1 MHRALVI
8 FFFIAVIASPVY
20 GWVSGLRTGTQEK
33 RTLAPLPGLS
43 LEGARGNAFY
53 KGLERYYDDRF
64 PFRGWVIKAKNWIDY
79 RVFGASPSKNVH
91 IGTDGWLFYVPGLP
105 DYLKSD
111 CAERGNMRRLAKE
124 LHDLEKMV
132 ESTGR

>member
-91 IGTDGWLFYVPGLP
+91 IGTDGYSSCPLTPKQRSNGPPSF
-105 DYLKSD
+105 S
-111 CAERGNMRRLAKE
+111 RGHTYFSSR
-124 LHDLEKMV
+124 
-132 ESTGR
+132 S